1 MKHVPPPS
9 SAHVAPVSG
18 GPVAPIT
25 EADLHAWVD
34 GQLPPARR
42 AEVDAW
48 LADQPEARARVEGW
62 QRQNALLCD
71 LLNPVLHEPL
81 PLRLP
86 LRRAASTFAWRGLAA
101 GVAIAVASASMA
113 WFARGWMDAALAAD
127 RMAAAAPAPLAGFA
141 HRAAIAH
148 AVYSPDA
155 RRPVEIGGDQE
166 QALVTWLTK
175 RMGAEVKAPAL
186 STLGYSLVGGR
197 LLPGGSGPVAQ
208 FMYSS
213 EAGQRLTLYV
223 TPEGAGQTSS
233 FRFGREGNVNQFYWV
248 DAHFGYALSGAADR
262 AELMRVSQEVYRQ
275 LDRGGAAHGN
285 ATGPAGQQQ
294 TSPSMQ
300 AR

>member
-1 MKHVPPPS
+1 MP
-9 SAHVAPVSG
+9 
-18 GPVAPIT
+18 PIT

-34 GQLPPARR
+34 GQLAPARH

-48 LADQPEARARVEGW
+48 LADQPEARGRVEGW
-62 QRQNALLCD
+62 QKQNALLCE

-86 LRRAASTFAWRGLAA
+86 LRREPSSWAWRSLAA
-101 GVAIAVASASMA
+101 GVAIAAVSASMS
-113 WFARGWMDAALAAD
+113 WVARGWLQSPPDASRVAGGISQSVEPQPGPSQVADAL
-127 RMAAAAPAPLAGFA
+127 PGFA

-175 RMGAEVKAPAL
+175 RMGADVKAPAL

-208 FMYSS
+208 FMYAS

-223 TPEGAGQTSS
+223 TPEGAGESSS

-248 DAHFGYALSGAADR
+248 DARFGYALSGDADR
-262 AELMRVSQEVYRQ
+262 SELMRVSQEVYRQ
-275 LDRGGAAHGN
+275 LDRGGAG
-285 ATGPAGQQQ
+285 GPPPAAPASG
-294 TSPSMQ
+294 
-300 AR
+300 R

>member
-1 MKHVPPPS
+1 MP
-9 SAHVAPVSG
+9 
-18 GPVAPIT
+18 PIT

-62 QRQNALLCD
+62 QRQNALLCG

-86 LRRAASTFAWRGLAA
+86 LRREPSSWAWRSLAA
-101 GVAIAVASASMA
+101 GIAIAAVSASMA
-113 WFARGWMDAALAAD
+113 WVARGWLDGVPDAPRVAGVTSPSIASPSGVSQAATAL
-127 RMAAAAPAPLAGFA
+127 PGFA

-175 RMGAEVKAPAL
+175 RMGADVKAPTL

-208 FMYSS
+208 FMYAS

-223 TPEGAGQTSS
+223 TPEGAGEASS
-233 FRFGREGNVNQFYWV
+233 FRFGSEGNVNQFYWV

-275 LDRGGAAHGN
+275 LDRSAA
-285 ATGPAGQQQ
+285 
-294 TSPSMQ
+294 
-300 AR
+300 R